1 MSRALSP
8 IIPGAVNATVMRLE
22 APISFWG
29 GVDYETGTI
38 IDVTHPQ
45 RSQCIGGHCLVIPSI
60 RGSGGTP
67 GNLAD
72 TIRRGC
78 GPAGIVLGYPD
89 INVMVG
95 IKVANKLYDRL
106 CPLFVCTPAQLD
118 EFRSGERAN
127 ILETGAYTLD
137 PGYPQE

>member
-1 MSRALSP
+1 MSSALKP
-8 IIPGAVNATVMRLE
+8 IVPGAINATVLRLE

-38 IDVTHPQ
+38 IDISHPQ
-45 RSQCIGGHCLVIPSI
+45 RSQRIGNRCVVIPSI

-89 INVMVG
+89 INVMIG
-95 IKVANKLYDRL
+95 IKVAKKLYDRL
-106 CPLFVCTPAQLD
+106 CPLFVCRPEQLD
-118 EFRSGERAN
+118 EFQSGQRAHICAN
-127 ILETGAYTLD
+127 GAYTVVA
-137 PGYPQE
+137 GA